1 MFSEFRDK
9 VTLITGSVGGIGSTL
24 AEKFSEYN
32 ARVYRTD
39 ISHSYGSGFIQGD
52 ISDPVFIKTLVKKI
66 MDKEGRID
74 ILVNNAGICP
84 RTKISDISPEEWRQV
99 MDINLTSVF
108 LLSQSVLDIMIRQK
122 SGAIVNL
129 TSTAGKVGGIAVG
142 AHYSA
147 SKAAIGC
154 LTKTLAKSGAPHG
167 VRVNAIA
174 PGIIDTVMKD
184 GLSNEQMESLLN
196 TIPLG
201 RLGTPSEVA
210 NMIMV
215 LASSLSSYITGIN
228 LDINGGLLM

>member
-9 VTLITGSVGGIGSTL
+9 VTLITGSAGGIGSTL

-39 ISHSYGSGFIQGD
+39 ISYSDESGFIQGD
-52 ISDPVFIKTLVKKI
+52 ISDPVFIKTLVKEI

-184 GLSNEQMESLLN
+184 GLSNEQMENFLN

-201 RLGTPSEVA
+201 RLGTPSEVS